1 MKRGHASL
9 GAALLV
15 VMVAAALL
23 GSIPPASAQAPGPE
37 RKIVVFQEWVVNEPA
52 QAAIVR
58 GVGGV
63 VIKPLPV
70 INGMAVYLPSPAVGA
85 LLRRAAVRRIDDDL
99 TIFAVGRVSVLDRP
113 VATGKP
119 APRPQPSQTVPW
131 GIARID
137 APSAWAYSTGAGV
150 KLAIVDTGI
159 DLDHKDLQAN
169 IAGGVNTINLLKSA
183 NDDNGHGTHVAGT
196 AGAISNTIGVVGAAP
211 QVSLYAVKVLGR
223 NGTGWLSD
231 VIEGLTWCIDNG
243 MQVVNMSLGSNS
255 DNQSFHDAVT
265 AVYNAGITQ
274 VAAAGNNGDGYGTGT
289 GAVIYPAAY
298 SEVIAVTAT
307 NSADNLA
314 VFSSYGS
321 AVDLAAPGESIYST
335 WYDGYYKTLS
345 GTSMAS
351 PHVAGV
357 AALRLA
363 LYPLDPPNQV
373 KAALEASAEDLGD
386 PGWDPYFGAGLV
398 DALGAVTVP

>member
-23 GSIPPASAQAPGPE
+23 GSILPASAQAPGPE

-99 TIFAVGRVSVLDRP
+99 TIFAIGRVSVLDRP

-119 APRPQPSQTVPW
+119 APPPQPSQTVPW

-211 QVSLYAVKVLGR
+211 QVNLYAVKVLGR

-255 DNQSFHDAVT
+255 DNQSFHDAAT